1 MAGIEYKKRKVT
13 EATVE
18 VPRNQDFRRRFVGD
32 IGELLNVMCELLE
45 KDPFNQKGSAPQHVV
60 LGAFIQAAMKHGS
73 LEIVVNDEVY
83 EIDISEK
90 KLGNLAGLLM
100 RAREWNADA
109 GQAPASDK
117 PEDQPVAEAPV
128 APQATPVESKLSQE
142 EQDAIASYADAEPV
156 VDLPVD
162 AQEEQPAA
170 PIEAHAEEDE
180 GDSKNQMRME
190 LGDEAEE
197 PAPAPVEVPVVQEAE
212 VVEQPVQEK
221 PKRAIPDFR
230 AQMRKGEK

>member
-45 KDPFNQKGSAPQHVV
+45 KAPFSHKGSAPQHVL
-60 LGAFIQAAMKHGS
+60 LGALIQAAMKHGS
-73 LEIVVNDEVY
+73 LDFVVDDEVY

-109 GQAPASDK
+109 GQAPAPEK
-117 PEDQPVAEAPV
+117 PEEQPVAEAPV
-128 APQATPVESKLSQE
+128 APQATPVESTLSQE
-142 EQDAIASYADAEPV
+142 ERDVIASYTDAEPV
-156 VDLPVD
+156 ADQPVD
-162 AQEEQPAA
+162 AQEDQPAA
-170 PIEAHAEEDE
+170 TMEAKAEDDE
-180 GDSKNQMRME
+180 GDSKNQLHMA
-190 LGDEAEE
+190 LDDEAEE
-197 PAPAPVEVPVVQEAE
+197 PAPAPVEVPVVPEAE
-212 VVEQPVQEK
+212 VVEQPAQEK